1 MARLRD
7 PECGCPWDIKQ
18 DFSSLIP
25 YLIEEAYEVVD
36 AIERKNLQ
44 DLQEEL
50 GDLLLQVVFH
60 SQIAQEQNLF
70 DFEAVAGSICD
81 KLTRRHPHVF
91 SDIRYD
97 NDEQRT
103 LAWEAAKA
111 DERSSK
117 NGDSRPPSVLD
128 GIINSLPALMQAEK
142 IQNRVSRHGFDWPE
156 VAPVFAK
163 VEEELDEVREAFESG
178 NAKDIREEIGD
189 LLFVVVNLARHLNVE
204 PETALKQGN
213 RKFKSRFHFIEQKVS
228 QAGRKLKDCELAE
241 LDALWDEAKV
251 SKNRSDGIRN

>member
-7 PECGCPWDIKQ
+7 PECGCPWDVKQ

-25 YLIEEAYEVVD
+25 YVIEEAYEVVD
-36 AIERKNLQ
+36 AIEREDTQ

-50 GDLLLQVVFH
+50 GDLLLQVVFQSH
-60 SQIAQEQNLF
+60 IAQEQNLF

-91 SDIRYD
+91 GDIQFE
-97 NDEQRT
+97 NDEQRR

-111 DERSSK
+111 DERARK
-117 NGDSRPPSVLD
+117 ADDSGPSSVLD
-128 GIINSLPALMQAEK
+128 GIAQSLPALMQAEK

-163 VEEELDEVREAFESG
+163 VEEELEEVREAFESG
-178 NAKDIREEIGD
+178 NAEDIREEVGD
-189 LLFVVVNLARHLNVE
+189 LLFIAVNLARHLNVE
-204 PETALKQGN
+204 PEAALKQGN
-213 RKFKSRFHFIEQKVS
+213 RKFTSRFHYIEQKV
-228 QAGRKLKDCELAE
+228 AETGRELKDCELVE
-241 LDALWDEAKV
+241 LDALWDRAKTLD
-251 SKNRSDGIRN
+251 K